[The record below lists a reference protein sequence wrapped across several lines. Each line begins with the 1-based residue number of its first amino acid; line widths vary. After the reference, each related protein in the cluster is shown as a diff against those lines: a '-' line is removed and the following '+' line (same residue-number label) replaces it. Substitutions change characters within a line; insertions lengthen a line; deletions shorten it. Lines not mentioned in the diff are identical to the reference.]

1 MKKTAAV
8 ALSMAMALA
17 LTACS
22 TSTAEKPAEA
32 TTTAA
37 PATTAG
43 QAGTEAPAASA
54 DAEKPAEPDLAYPE
68 KDITIIVPYD
78 AGGGNDILARIITSV
93 AMEGKYFKGVNLV
106 VENQPGGGG
115 AIGQNYVAKT
125 ADPDGYT
132 LLTFTGS
139 TITNP
144 ILKDVAFT
152 VDDFKIIVGCN
163 PDPAVL
169 TASKDAPYNTLEEF
183 LEYAQ
188 NNEVLITDSG
198 FGTNSHIRGL
208 AMNNTLTENY
218 QINLKLKAMHVDSS
232 NMQLTQLMGG
242 HADVSIMTAGEC
254 ADAVNE
260 GNVKAIAVLANERVE
275 SLPDVPTFKEK
286 GYEGIIDGAD
296 RCIAVS
302 SQVPDDVY
310 NYLVDEFAKLCSSEE
325 FTTAMKDANMIPAS
339 KTPEEMN
346 DYISSMTD
354 KITGLKDY
362 LEAGV
367 D

>member
-1 MKKTAAV
+1 MKKTTAI
-8 ALSMAMALA
+8 ALSMITALA
-17 LTACS
+17 LTACGS
-22 TSTAEKPAEA
+22 SQKTEKPAE
-32 TTTAA
+32 TTAA
-37 PATTAG
+37 AD
-43 QAGTEAPAASA
+43 AGTAAEKTETEKA
-54 DAEKPAEPDLAYPE
+54 DSEKPAESDLAYPE

-78 AGGGNDILARIITSV
+78 AGGGNDILARILTSV

-139 TITNP
+139 AITNP

-152 VDDFKIIVGCN
+152 VDDFNIIVGCN

-169 TASKDAPYNTLEEF
+169 TASNNAPYNNLEEF

-208 AMNNTLTENY
+208 AMSNTLADNY

-260 GNVKAIAVLANERVE
+260 GNVKAIAVLAADRVDA
-275 SLPDVPTFKEK
+275 LPDVPTFKEK

-302 SQVPDDVY
+302 SQVPEEIC
-310 NYLVDEFAKLCSSEE
+310 NYLVEEFGRLCSSEE
-325 FTTAMKDANMIPAS
+325 FKTAMKEANMLPAS

>member
-1 MKKTAAV
+1 MKKTALL
-8 ALSMAMALA
+8 ALSMAAAMA
-17 LTACS
+17 LTACA
-22 TSTAEKPAEA
+22 TSEKPEKPAE
-32 TTTAA
+32 TTAA
-37 PATTAG
+37 A
-43 QAGTEAPAASA
+43 APADTSA
-54 DAEKPAEPDLAYPE
+54 PAEQAETEKPAETDLAYPE

-78 AGGGNDILARIITSV
+78 AGGGNDILARILTSV

-115 AIGQNYVAKT
+115 AIGQNYVAAT
-125 ADPDGYT
+125 AEPDGYT

-139 TITNP
+139 AITNP
-144 ILKDVAFT
+144 ILKDVSYT

-169 TASKDAPYNTLEEF
+169 TASNDAPYNTLEEF

-208 AMNNTLTENY
+208 AMNNTLTDNY
-218 QINLKLKAMHVDSS
+218 SINLKLKAMHVDSS

-254 ADAVNE
+254 ADAINE
-260 GNVKAIAVLANERVE
+260 GNVKAIAVLAAERVDA
-275 SLPDVPTFKEK
+275 LPEVPTFKEK

-296 RCIAVS
+296 RCIACS
-302 SQVPDDVY
+302 SKVPEDVY
-310 NYLVDEFAKLCSSEE
+310 NYLVEEFSKLCSSEE
-325 FTTAMKDANMIPAS
+325 FRTAMKEANMLPAS

-346 DYISSMTD
+346 EYISSMTA